1 LVNPEGK
8 IPLVK
13 GKRCELIIH
22 LLSSVITLQPETDI
36 IFCPKNRLGSTL
48 ISENLETASHL
59 RRLMELN
66 IGSSEIIDREVAS
79 WLKEN

>member
-1 LVNPEGK
+1 VK

-13 GKRCELIIH
+13 GNRCELIIH
-22 LLSSVITLQPETDI
+22 LLRSEITSQTETDI
-36 IFCPKNRLGSTL
+36 IYCPKNRLDSKL
-48 ISENLETASHL
+48 INENLETASHL

-66 IGSSEIIDREVAS
+66 IGSSEIIHREVAS